1 MTLEEFVGRILLVPF
16 VERGRDFKGVD
27 CWGLVLLGYS
37 HVLGIELPSYVDC
50 YDEADVRGSVELGQL
65 VASHLPEWRRVSD
78 PRAMD
83 GALFLINRR
92 PVHMGLLVDEQRVL
106 HAEKKAGI
114 FIERLYSPLWAKRL
128 EGIYRYE

>member
-1 MTLEEFVGRILLVPF
+1 MSLEEFVRRMLLVPF
-16 VERGRDFKGVD
+16 VEKGRDFEGVD
-27 CWGLVLLGYS
+27 CWGLVLLGYR

-50 YDEADVRGSVELGQL
+50 YDKADVRGSRGLGRL
-65 VASHLPEWRRVSD
+65 IVSHLPEWRRVSH

-83 GALFLINRR
+83 GALFLINKR
-92 PVHMGLLVDEQRVL
+92 PVHMGLLVDEHRVL
-106 HAEKKAGI
+106 HAEEKAGI